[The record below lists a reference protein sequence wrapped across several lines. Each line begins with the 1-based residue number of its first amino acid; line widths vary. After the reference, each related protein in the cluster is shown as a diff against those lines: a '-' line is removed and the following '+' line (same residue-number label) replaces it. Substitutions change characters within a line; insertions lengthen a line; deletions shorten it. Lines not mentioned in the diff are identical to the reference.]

1 MDQSWII
8 IMSLGLSVG
17 VIGFLIV
24 VGFIVYASIEMR
36 KAAITFNGFLIRTE
50 ERMKPVL
57 EEAEQSLKSI
67 RNVSD
72 DMKTVTENVKNFA
85 GEMNE
90 ITTNLKVINNIAN
103 ELKEGASLRVL
114 GIKAG
119 IRAALNVLIKEMS
132 AK

>member
-8 IMSLGLSVG
+8 IMSLGLSIG
-17 VIGFLIV
+17 VIGFLFVI
-24 VGFIVYASIEMR
+24 GFIVYAAIEIR
-36 KAAITFNGFLIRTE
+36 KAALTFNGFLIRIE
-50 ERMKPVL
+50 ERIKPVL

-72 DMKTVTENVKNFA
+72 DARTITENVKNFSSSI
-85 GEMNE
+85 NE
-90 ITTNLKVINNIAN
+90 IATNIKIISNIVN

-119 IRAALNVLIKEMS
+119 IKAALNVLIKELS